1 MLVIKKTIRIKQACL
16 ADRANEERVF
26 SMTSDE
32 KEAAI
37 SGLLRE
43 RSEAKWRRTALE
55 SELRTAGKSLY
66 DVGSALKNLSAG
78 AMGSR
83 VDNILPKFAN
93 VPAIC
98 DLKRVKE
105 MLEELK
111 ELQMRL
117 DRLNYS
123 ASQMGID

>member
-1 MLVIKKTIRIKQACL
+1 
-16 ADRANEERVF
+16 
-26 SMTSDE
+26 MTTDE

-55 SELRTAGKSLY
+55 TELRTAGKSLC
-66 DVGSALKNLSAG
+66 DIGSALKNLSAG
-78 AMGSR
+78 AIGSR
-83 VDNILPKFAN
+83 VDYILPKFAN

-98 DLKRVKE
+98 DLNSMKE
-105 MLEELK
+105 MLEELR
-111 ELQMRL
+111 ELQKRL
-117 DRLNYS
+117 DQLNHS